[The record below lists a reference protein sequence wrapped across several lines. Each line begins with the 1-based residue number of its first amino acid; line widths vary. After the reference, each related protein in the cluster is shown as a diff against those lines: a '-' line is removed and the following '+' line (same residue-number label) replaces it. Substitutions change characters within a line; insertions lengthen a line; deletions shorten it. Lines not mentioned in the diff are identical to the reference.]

1 MAEHH
6 YTRLFLGNGRCYHT
20 MDWFRATQ
28 ELSEDSPPTFVT
40 DLVEG
45 EGFPRLLRETDLVR
59 RLVVIDRVLPDT
71 QSRLGN
77 IWRNVVKL
85 LLMPVQIVRFRQVL
99 RGKPNVVVHAHSTY
113 YAALARFASSRYIA
127 TPQGSEVLVR
137 PQRSVAYRV
146 LARFA
151 LKGAEAITVDSSAMA
166 EGVLQLCGRTAA
178 VIQNGI
184 DLAAIEATAATDV
197 GRDKVLSV
205 RGLAPNYQIERLLDT
220 RNKSVPELALHFSY
234 PFAQTE
240 YRATISQKFR
250 PQDRDLGS
258 LQTRAE
264 LYRLLRTARLV
275 ISIPTS
281 DSSPRTVYEAI
292 FCGSFVAATR
302 ASWLDQLPECMRARI
317 IVIDLESPTWLM
329 DALDY
334 VAAHDHDRYVP
345 SAQAVEMFDQR
356 RSAARVLAL
365 TD

>member
-1 MAEHH
+1 MTDHH
-6 YTRLFLGNGRCYHT
+6 HTRLFLGSGRCYHT

-28 ELSEDSPPTFVT
+28 ELSNDSPPTFVT

-45 EGFPRLLRETDLVR
+45 EGFPRLLRETDLVHH
-59 RLVVIDRVLPDT
+59 LVVIDRLLPDT

-85 LLMPVQIVRFRQVL
+85 LFMPVQIVRFRRIL
-99 RGKPNVVVHAHSTY
+99 RAKPNAVVYAHSTY
-113 YAALARFASSRYIA
+113 YAALARFASSRYVA

-137 PQRSVAYRV
+137 PQRSVAYRIF
-146 LARFA
+146 ARFA
-151 LKGAEAITVDSSAMA
+151 LEGAEAITVDSPAMA
-166 EGVLQLCGRTAA
+166 EGVLQLCGRTPA

-184 DLAAIEATAATDV
+184 DLVAIEARGATDV
-197 GRDKVLSV
+197 GREKVLSV

-220 RNKSVPELALHFSY
+220 RNKSVPELALLFAY

-240 YRATISQKFR
+240 YRATLSPKFR

-258 LQTRAE
+258 LARAE

-275 ISIPTS
+275 ISIPIS

-302 ASWLDQLPECMRARI
+302 ASWLDPLPECMRARI
-317 IVIDLESPTWLM
+317 IVVDLKSPTWLT

-334 VAAHDHDRYVP
+334 VAAHEHDRYVP